1 MTVEPISVDRSKMEA
16 VIRVRD
22 VQITFRYFE
31 GRLRI
36 PARGKSAGGTSTHL
50 SDAEYAEALTLAAER
65 LGVKI
70 KLHRRAA

>member
-1 MTVEPISVDRSKMEA
+1 MAAEPISVDRSKMEA
-16 VIRVRD
+16 IIRVRD

-50 SDAEYAEALTLAAER
+50 SDAEYAEALTLAAEK

-70 KLHRRAA
+70 RLRHAA